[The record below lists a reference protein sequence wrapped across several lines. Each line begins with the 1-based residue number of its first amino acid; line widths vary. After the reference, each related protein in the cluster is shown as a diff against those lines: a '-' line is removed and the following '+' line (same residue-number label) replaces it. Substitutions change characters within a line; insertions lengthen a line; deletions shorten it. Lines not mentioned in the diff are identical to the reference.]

1 VSDIMDNRSI
11 VERAAAGDQQAWDH
25 LVREYG
31 GRLRAIAAG
40 FRLNRSDAEDA
51 MQVTWMGLVAN
62 VRKLRSHDRIGAWL
76 ATTMRRNCLAIV
88 NRRRRE
94 TLTDTL
100 PTRTADE
107 TADVEKALITAES
120 ANLLWDAVGRLPPR
134 QARLVRA
141 LFAAEERSYGE
152 VACTLAM
159 PVGAIG
165 PTRQRALHRL
175 AELLG
180 EHGVAADELRSL
192 AGSDHVSTSRL
203 RSRPSRP

>member
-1 VSDIMDNRSI
+1 MSDIMEGCSI
-11 VERAAAGDQQAWDH
+11 VDRAAAGDQEAWDH

-40 FRLNRSDAEDA
+40 FRLSRSDAEDA
-51 MQVTWMGLVAN
+51 MQATWMALVAS

-76 ATTMRRNCLAIV
+76 ATTMRRNCLAIL
-88 NRRRRE
+88 RRRARE
-94 TLTDTL
+94 TLTDSL

-107 TADVEKALITAES
+107 SADVEKAMLTAEIAS
-120 ANLLWDAVGRLPPR
+120 LLWATVGRLPPR

-141 LFAAEERSYGE
+141 LFTNDERSYGE
-152 VACTLAM
+152 LARALSM

-175 AELLG
+175 AELLS
-180 EHGVAADELRSL
+180 ESDVAADELLPL
-192 AGSDHVSTSRL
+192 A
-203 RSRPSRP
+203 